1 MERDRTV
8 RRLTHIQ
15 KTASTTRILNLAK
28 ISRQRAITVAGV
40 KSRLFRNK
48 MMENSVIIK
57 HRVRPHEAEIFD
69 EPRSNATKILIP
81 FDANDFR
88 FGAHCLFVG
97 QKNFD
102 SVSQNM
108 FGDDFKLGKSDRKI
122 IDLIDEL
129 PSLDPFLLREHLR
142 RNGIEPSRDYFC
154 ISDADVGKMHA
165 YVSQQLTG
173 LVRMTG
179 GGDGA
184 TTVVNSADRLAEKLL
199 SPTPDKD
206 FEPLK
211 RLLRLSDKEYLDGI
225 FCWRGLLYYKWVLH
239 DTYPR
244 LGSVLKEITAISPV
258 GRRDAASEA
267 YITEAKVR
275 IEGAIRASIARI
287 RKVIRRYDDAYGEL
301 VNEAQ
306 SGAFRQFLITAPDIF
321 MDIGE
326 EIGAIQHVVSY
337 WTYWSRNSNL
347 AKVKTS
353 ELMDIFIDFEEGLSS
368 NLHGS
373 NNAWI

>member
-28 ISRQRAITVAGV
+28 ISRSRSSLIVND

-48 MMENSVIIK
+48 ILESSVIIK
-57 HRVRPHEAEIFD
+57 HRVRPHEVDIFD
-69 EPRSNATKILIP
+69 EPRFNATKILVP
-81 FDANDFR
+81 FDINDFR

-102 SVSQNM
+102 AVSEDM
-108 FGDDFKLGKSDRKI
+108 FGDDVKFGRSDRKVL
-122 IDLIDEL
+122 DLIDEL

-142 RNGIEPSRDYFC
+142 RSGIEPSRDYFC
-154 ISDADVGKMHA
+154 ISDADAGKMHS
-165 YVSQQLTG
+165 YVSQQLAG

-179 GGDGA
+179 GGGEA
-184 TTVVNSADRLAEKLL
+184 MAVVNSADRLAEKLL
-199 SPTPDKD
+199 SPSPDKG

-211 RLLRLSDKEYLDGI
+211 NLLRLSEKEYQDGI

-244 LGSVLKEITAISPV
+244 LGSVLGEIKAIAPL
-258 GRRDAASEA
+258 GRRDPASDA
-267 YITEAKVR
+267 YIADAKLR
-275 IEGAIRASIARI
+275 IEGAIRTSIARI
-287 RKVIRRYDDAYGEL
+287 RNVIRRYDDAYGVL
-301 VNEAQ
+301 VNEGQ
-306 SGAFRQFLITAPDIF
+306 SAAFRRFLISAPDIF

-337 WTYWSRNSNL
+337 WTYWSKISNL
-347 AKVKTS
+347 SKVQVS
-353 ELMDIFIDFEEGLSS
+353 ELTDIFIDFEEGLSS
-368 NLHGS
+368 SLHGKT
-373 NNAWI
+373 NAWI